1 VCVAAVAGL
10 NLYDVLQPCY
20 HGRNPYRSAAELGA
34 ALATYRRWP
43 ALGGL
48 RNGPVA
54 GWVELLGQ
62 LGHTPPC
69 LDSREMWAFAND
81 PAVRQAI
88 HAEPI
93 DKIGAFDECTN
104 GARISYTHDA
114 GSMLPVHRYLIEKGL
129 TAMVFSGDH
138 DMAVP
143 HTGSEAWTSWLGRQ
157 LGVERPWAP
166 WHTGDRQVA
175 GYAVHYRGLV
185 YATVRGAGHMVPES
199 KPAEALHLF
208 ARFLAAGS
216 L

>member
-1 VCVAAVAGL
+1 
-10 NLYDVLQPCY
+10 
-20 HGRNPYRSAAELGA
+20 
-34 ALATYRRWP
+34 
-43 ALGGL
+43 
-48 RNGPVA
+48 
-54 GWVELLGQ
+54 
-62 LGHTPPC
+62 
-69 LDSREMWAFAND
+69 
-81 PAVRQAI
+81 
-88 HAEPI
+88 
-93 DKIGAFDECTN
+93 
-104 GARISYTHDA
+104 
-114 GSMLPVHRYLIEKGL
+114 
-129 TAMVFSGDH
+129 MVFSGDH